1 MKQKI
6 TTAIILLISLVGAI
20 LIGNWEYNY
29 YPRNRVDII
38 HPYSNNRAFTRA
50 YGFVDQSIVLC
61 AADWPYTFFSP
72 VLLGDVYSE
81 GYPTYAVYWSK
92 DGAIIGLRIKRNN
105 SEPEL
110 FVSAYD
116 FNKHEMIQQTQFA
129 DMNDSNKHIDQI
141 MIAHG
146 GSGAAVTGIDDGKIT
161 EYSAKFPLVCWFPP
175 ILVAAMGACI
185 AIKVLAQPRK

>member
-1 MKQKI
+1 M
-6 TTAIILLISLVGAI
+6 AL
-20 LIGNWEYNY
+20 
-29 YPRNRVDII
+29 
-38 HPYSNNRAFTRA
+38 H
-50 YGFVDQSIVLC
+50 
-61 AADWPYTFFSP
+61 FFSP